1 MADESAIKRAALLR
15 HFLGLFGKEKDAALE
30 AGACREACHALT
42 SQQLLRE
49 TQLMHASSHARGQ
62 LAQSVEAWCSSLGKL
77 LQKAQPSPLVAMLLS
92 TTIQTCDADRL
103 LQVHGAWGTALAD
116 ILKKCS
122 TSLTPQGAATPQPSS
137 AAALVV
143 AVSAALRHL
152 FTRCAVLI
160 IIAQISPGQF
170 KAVPGAL
177 GWLATI
183 GLFSISCRNWKY
195 TS

>member
-1 MADESAIKRAALLR
+1 MSCPYIT
-15 HFLGLFGKEKDAALE
+15 AALE
-30 AGACREACHALT
+30 GDATDACKQPCAGAACAERGGLV
-42 SQQLLRE
+42 QLFGQAAAEGVPNIHLRKR
-49 TQLMHASSHARGQ
+49 SI
-62 LAQSVEAWCSSLGKL
+62 
-77 LQKAQPSPLVAMLLS
+77 AQPSPLVAMLLS